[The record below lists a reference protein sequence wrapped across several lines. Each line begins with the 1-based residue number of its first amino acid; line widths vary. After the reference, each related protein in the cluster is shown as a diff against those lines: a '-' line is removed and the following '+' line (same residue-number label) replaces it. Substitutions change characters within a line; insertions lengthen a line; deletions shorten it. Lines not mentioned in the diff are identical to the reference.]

1 MNILIIDGQGGKIGA
16 LLVKKIKEAHPEME
30 LLCIGT
36 NSIATSAMLKAGA
49 EPVSYTHLHNL
60 ADSETVEEADVTGTI
75 ADIRTAVVEGTTR
88 VYVRLEGMDFYY
100 VISVASSENAILFNV
115 GDKVNLKTS
124 ASTGELRSAYQI
136 SAAK

>member
-1 MNILIIDGQGGKIGA
+1 MA
-16 LLVKKIKEAHPEME
+16 LKDSAGLVKMYAMVNVEQYQIVA
-30 LLCIGT
+30 T
-36 NSIATSAMLKAGA
+36 ATSLA
-49 EPVSYTHLHNL
+49 ECESNYIDLLASHNL